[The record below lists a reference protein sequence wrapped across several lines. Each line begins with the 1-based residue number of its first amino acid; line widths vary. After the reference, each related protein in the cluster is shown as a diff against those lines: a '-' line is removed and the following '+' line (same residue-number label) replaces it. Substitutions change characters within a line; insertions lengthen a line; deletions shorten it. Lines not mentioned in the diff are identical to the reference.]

1 MTKNAT
7 RGGDENTKRRT
18 FYIAV
23 DVPKREKLSL
33 RVATVRMTF
42 HVRYYTL

>member
-1 MTKNAT
+1 MTKNVK
-7 RGGDENTKRRT
+7 RGGDENTERRT

-33 RVATVRMTF
+33 RVATVRYGYIVDTQK
-42 HVRYYTL
+42 